1 MSCLHC
7 PCGQRIT
14 IEHVQVALFCV
25 NSSPAM
31 LSLHYR
37 CPACQ
42 REGAQH
48 LTFGPSE
55 AAERA
60 RFENLGQIDL
70 DEVIEFGRRL
80 ENLTA
85 EDLAALADDTA

>member
-14 IEHVQVALFCV
+14 IEHVRVTLFCV
-25 NSSPAM
+25 NSSPA
-31 LSLHYR
+31 LLTLQYR
-37 CPACQ
+37 CPACH
-42 REGAQH
+42 REGSQH

-55 AAERA
+55 VDERT

-70 DEVIEFGRRL
+70 DEVIEFGQGL
-80 ENLTA
+80 ENVTA
-85 EDLAALADDTA
+85 EDLAALADDTD